1 MAWVLLSNTLPGK
14 LSQEEWEEEFLR
26 RLAQADYEYEILHSE
41 ECFREALHLMDL
53 ENLERERAEYSKAR
67 LVEEKPEDTSDQET
81 EYQTEPWYNWI
92 SWLGGMMFPESC
104 FSR

>member
-1 MAWVLLSNTLPGK
+1 MFVRPTGK

-41 ECFREALHLMDL
+41 ECFREALHRMDL
-53 ENLERERAEYSKAR
+53 ENLEREREEDSKAR
-67 LVEEKPEDTSDQET
+67 NFKVEEKHNAEEET
-81 EYQTEPWYNWI
+81 DEPLHNWI
-92 SWLGGMMFPESC
+92 SWLGAMMFPESC